1 MEEKRPWNGP
11 MMRRT
16 DNKKRFLP
24 VLLMVAGWLVSPML
38 LAKESIESV
47 RLHRAPDHT
56 RIVFDLPAPLDHKL
70 DKLANP
76 DRIVL
81 DLQDAKLDFDINSLD
96 YASSPIANIRVGE
109 HADKTRVVFDM
120 REGVRTRTNLLKPI
134 EPHGW
139 RLVVDLFDKAL
150 TDSPASS
157 SAAASAPAAT
167 KPGKAPEVKKT
178 SQDQQ
183 RLMIVAIDPGHGG
196 EDPGARGPSGTWEK
210 TVVLQI
216 AKKLEKLINDQA
228 GMRAVMVRDGDYYVP
243 LAERRKIARQQH
255 NADVFVSIHADAFT
269 DARAHGASVFALSN
283 RGATSAKAR
292 YLAKIANES
301 DRVAGVYEE
310 EEDDSSLLSV
320 LADLQMNGSMAGS
333 LYLGRQVL
341 MEMGKVTKLHGNR
354 DKVEQAGFAV
364 LKEPEMVSILV
375 ETGFISNPT
384 EEKNLRSSA
393 HQTKLARSI
402 LSGIDD
408 YFRSHPAPN
417 SWYAA
422 QRREK
427 GEEHRI
433 QPGDTLSEIAR
444 QYSVSEQS
452 IRSANDI
459 RGDRIMVG
467 QVLKIPRS

>member
-1 MEEKRPWNGP
+1 MT
-11 MMRRT
+11 RRT
-16 DNKKRFLP
+16 DNKNTFLAA
-24 VLLMVAGWLVSPML
+24 LLMVAGWLASPSL

-56 RIVFDLPAPLDHKL
+56 RIVFDLPAPVDHKL

-81 DLQDAKLDFDINSLD
+81 DLQDATLDFDINSLD

-139 RLVVDLFDKAL
+139 RLVVDLFDKTL
-150 TDSPASS
+150 SESASTTGT
-157 SAAASAPAAT
+157 ASIAQ
-167 KPGKAPEVKKT
+167 PGKAPEVKQT
-178 SQDQQ
+178 TQDQQ
-183 RLMIVAIDPGHGG
+183 RLMIVAIDAGHGG

-216 AKKLEKLINDQA
+216 AKKLEKLVNDQA

-243 LAERRKIARQQH
+243 LAERRKIARQTHQ
-255 NADVFVSIHADAFT
+255 ADVFISIHADAFN

-292 YLAKIANES
+292 FLAKIANES

-341 MEMGKVTKLHGNR
+341 QEMGQVTKLHGNR

-384 EEKNLRSSA
+384 EERNLRSSA
-393 HQTKLARSI
+393 HQTKLAKAV
-402 LSGIDD
+402 LAGIDD

-422 QRREK
+422 QRRQK
-427 GEEHRI
+427 GEEYRI

>member
-1 MEEKRPWNGP
+1 MI
-11 MMRRT
+11 MRSNN
-16 DNKKRFLP
+16 NK
-24 VLLMVAGWLVSPML
+24 WLVTAFPL
-38 LAKESIESV
+38 LAAMLWAPVALAQASIESV

-56 RIVFDLPAPLDHKL
+56 RIVFDLPSPVDHKL

-81 DLQDAKLDFDINSLD
+81 DLQEAKLDFDIQTLD
-96 YASSPIANIRVGE
+96 YATSPIANIRVGK
-109 HADKTRVVFDM
+109 HSDKTRVVFDM
-120 REGVRTRTNLLKPI
+120 KEGVRTRTNLLKPI

-139 RLVVDLFDKAL
+139 RLVVDLFDKEL
-150 TDSPASS
+150 NGTSS
-157 SAAASAPAAT
+157 GAAATAAGSTPAPKKPAAQSAPA
-167 KPGKAPEVKKT
+167 E
-178 SQDQQ
+178 Q
-183 RLMIVAIDPGHGG
+183 RLMVVAIDPGHGG

-216 AKKLEKLINDQA
+216 AKKLEKMVNDQA
-228 GMRAVMVRDGDYYVP
+228 GMRAAMVRDGDYYVP
-243 LAERRKIARQQH
+243 LAERRKIARETH
-255 NADVFVSIHADAFT
+255 GADVFISIHADAFT

-341 MEMGKVTKLHGNR
+341 QEMGKVTKLHGGR

-384 EEKNLRSSA
+384 EERNLRSSA

-402 LSGIDD
+402 LRGIDD
-408 YFRSHPAPN
+408 YFTSHPPPN

-422 QRREK
+422 QRRGK
-427 GEEHRI
+427 GDEYKI

-444 QYSVSEQS
+444 QYSVSEQA
-452 IRSANDI
+452 IRAANNI
-459 RGDRIMVG
+459 SGDRIMVG
-467 QVLKIPRS
+467 QVLKIPRT

>member
-1 MEEKRPWNGP
+1 MTK
-11 MMRRT
+11 RT
-16 DNKKRFLP
+16 DNKKRFLA
-24 VLLMVAGWLVSPML
+24 VLLMVAGWLTSPSL
-38 LAKESIESV
+38 LAKESIDSV

-56 RIVFDLPAPLDHKL
+56 RIVFDLPAPVDHKL

-76 DRIVL
+76 DRVVL
-81 DLQDAKLDFDINSLD
+81 DLKDARLAFDINSLD

-139 RLVVDLFDKAL
+139 RLVVDLFDKTL
-150 TDSPASS
+150 TDSASGTRATAATPAS
-157 SAAASAPAAT
+157 
-167 KPGKAPEVKKT
+167 KAPEVRKT
-178 SQDQQ
+178 TRDEQ

-384 EEKNLRSSA
+384 EERNLRSSA
-393 HQTKLARSI
+393 HQSKLARSI
-402 LSGIDD
+402 LNGIDD

-427 GEEHRI
+427 GEEYRI

>member
-1 MEEKRPWNGP
+1 MH
-11 MMRRT
+11 
-16 DNKKRFLP
+16 NKKTVST
-24 VLLMVAGWLVSPML
+24 VLFS
-38 LAKESIESV
+38 LAALCWSSLAFAQTTIDSV

-56 RIVFDLPAPLDHKL
+56 RIVFDLPAPVDHKL

-81 DLQDAKLDFDINSLD
+81 DLQDAALDFDVKTLD
-96 YASSPIANIRVGE
+96 YASSPIANIRVGK
-109 HADKTRVVFDM
+109 HTDKTRVVLDM
-120 REGVRTRTNLLKPI
+120 KESVRTRTNLLKPI

-139 RLVVDLFDKAL
+139 RLVVDLFDKELKTAK
-150 TDSPASS
+150 TDDKPKPEKPAE
-157 SAAASAPAAT
+157 P
-167 KPGKAPEVKKT
+167 KA
-178 SQDQQ
+178 Q
-183 RLMIVAIDPGHGG
+183 RLMIVAIDAGHGG
-196 EDPGARGPSGTWEK
+196 EDPGARGPSGTYEK
-210 TVVLQI
+210 TIVLQI
-216 AKKLEKLINDQA
+216 AKKLEAQVNAKA

-243 LAERRKIARQQH
+243 LVERRKIAREKH
-255 NADVFVSIHADAFT
+255 GADVFVSIHADAFT

-283 RGATSAKAR
+283 RGATSARAR

-310 EEDDSSLLSV
+310 EEDDSSLYSV

-341 MEMGKVTKLHGNR
+341 VEMGKVTKLHGGR

-384 EEKNLRSSA
+384 EERNLRSSA
-393 HQTKLARSI
+393 HQTKLARSV
-402 LSGIDD
+402 LHGIDA

-422 QRREK
+422 QRREQ
-427 GEEHRI
+427 GDEYRI
-433 QPGDTLSEIAR
+433 QPGDTLSEIAQ

-452 IRSANDI
+452 IRSANGI
-459 RGDRIMVG
+459 NGDSIMVG

>member
-1 MEEKRPWNGP
+1 MTTRIH
-11 MMRRT
+11 
-16 DNKKRFLP
+16 NKKT
-24 VLLMVAGWLVSPML
+24 VSVFFFT
-38 LAKESIESV
+38 LAALCWSSLALAQTTIDSV

-56 RIVFDLPAPLDHKL
+56 RIVFDLPAPVDHKL

-76 DRIVL
+76 DRVVL
-81 DLQDAKLDFDINSLD
+81 DLQDAALDFDVKTLD
-96 YASSPIANIRVGE
+96 YASSPIANIRVGK
-109 HADKTRVVFDM
+109 HTDKTRVVLDM
-120 REGVRTRTNLLKPI
+120 KESVRTRTNLLKPI
-134 EPHGW
+134 DPHGW
-139 RLVVDLFDKAL
+139 RLVVDLFDKELQTAK
-150 TDSPASS
+150 TD
-157 SAAASAPAAT
+157 
-167 KPGKAPEVKKT
+167 KPKPQKPVEPKA
-178 SQDQQ
+178 Q
-183 RLMIVAIDPGHGG
+183 RLMIVAIDAGHGG
-196 EDPGARGPSGTWEK
+196 EDPGASGPSGTYEK
-210 TVVLQI
+210 TIVLQI
-216 AKKLEKLINDQA
+216 AKKLEALVNDKA

-243 LAERRKIARQQH
+243 LVERRKIAREKH
-255 NADVFVSIHADAFT
+255 GADVFVSIHADAFT

-283 RGATSAKAR
+283 RGATSARAR

-310 EEDDSSLLSV
+310 EEDDSSLYSV

-341 MEMGKVTKLHGNR
+341 MEMGKVTKLHGGR

-384 EEKNLRSSA
+384 EERNLRSSA
-393 HQTKLARSI
+393 HQTKLARSV
-402 LSGIDD
+402 LNGIDA

-422 QRREK
+422 QRREQ
-427 GEEHRI
+427 GDEYRI

-452 IRSANDI
+452 IRSANGMD
-459 RGDRIMVG
+459 GDRIMVG

>member
-1 MEEKRPWNGP
+1 MTIRIH
-11 MMRRT
+11 
-16 DNKKRFLP
+16 NKKT
-24 VLLMVAGWLVSPML
+24 VSVFFFT
-38 LAKESIESV
+38 LAALCWSSLAFAQTTIDSV

-56 RIVFDLPAPLDHKL
+56 RIVFDLPAPVDHKL

-81 DLQDAKLDFDINSLD
+81 DLQDAALDFDVKTLD
-96 YASSPIANIRVGE
+96 YDSSPIANIRVGK
-109 HADKTRVVFDM
+109 HTDKTRVVLDM
-120 REGVRTRTNLLKPI
+120 KESVRTRTNLLKPI
-134 EPHGW
+134 DPHGW
-139 RLVVDLFDKAL
+139 RLVVDLFDKELQTAKA
-150 TDSPASS
+150 DKPKPQKPA
-157 SAAASAPAAT
+157 
-167 KPGKAPEVKKT
+167 KPKA
-178 SQDQQ
+178 Q
-183 RLMIVAIDPGHGG
+183 RLMIVAIDAGHGG
-196 EDPGARGPSGTWEK
+196 EDPGARGPSGTYEK
-210 TVVLQI
+210 TIVLQI
-216 AKKLEKLINDQA
+216 AKKLEALVNGKA

-243 LAERRKIARQQH
+243 LVERRKIAREKH
-255 NADVFVSIHADAFT
+255 EADVFVSIHADAFT

-283 RGATSAKAR
+283 RGATSARAR

-310 EEDDSSLLSV
+310 EKDDSSLYSV

-341 MEMGKVTKLHGNR
+341 MEMGKVTKLHGGR

-384 EEKNLRSSA
+384 EERNLRSSA
-393 HQTKLARSI
+393 HQTKLARSV
-402 LSGIDD
+402 LNGIDA

-422 QRREK
+422 QRREQ
-427 GEEHRI
+427 GDEYRI

-452 IRSANDI
+452 IRSANDMD
-459 RGDRIMVG
+459 GDRIMVG

>member
-1 MEEKRPWNGP
+1 MT
-11 MMRRT
+11 RRT
-16 DNKKRFLP
+16 DNKNHLLP
-24 VLLMVAGWLVSPML
+24 VLLMVAGWLFSPL
-38 LAKESIESV
+38 LVAKENIDSV

-56 RIVFDLPAPLDHKL
+56 RIVFDLPAPVDHKL

-139 RLVVDLFDKAL
+139 RLVLDLFDKSL
-150 TDSPASS
+150 TDSATTASS
-157 SAAASAPAAT
+157 TAAAPAQQQA
-167 KPGKAPEVKKT
+167 KAPEVKKT
-178 SQDQQ
+178 TRDQQ
-183 RLMIVAIDPGHGG
+183 RLMIVAIDAGHGG

-243 LAERRKIARQQH
+243 LAERRKIARQKHQ
-255 NADVFVSIHADAFT
+255 ADVFISIHADAFN
-269 DARAHGASVFALSN
+269 DSRAHGASVFALSN

-292 YLAKIANES
+292 FLAKIANES

-341 MEMGKVTKLHGNR
+341 REMGKVTKLHGNR

-384 EEKNLRSSA
+384 EERNLRSSA
-393 HQTKLARSI
+393 HQTKLARAV
-402 LSGIDD
+402 LAGIDD

-422 QRREK
+422 QRREQ
-427 GEEHRI
+427 GEEYRI

-444 QYSVSEQS
+444 QYSVTEQS

>member
-1 MEEKRPWNGP
+1 MTTRIY
-11 MMRRT
+11 
-16 DNKKRFLP
+16 NKKTVST
-24 VLLMVAGWLVSPML
+24 VLFT
-38 LAKESIESV
+38 LAALCWSSLAFAQTTIDSV

-56 RIVFDLPAPLDHKL
+56 RIVFDLPAPVDHKL

-81 DLQDAKLDFDINSLD
+81 DLQDAALDFDVKTLD
-96 YASSPIANIRVGE
+96 YASSPIANIRVGK
-109 HADKTRVVFDM
+109 HTDKTRVVLDM
-120 REGVRTRTNLLKPI
+120 NESVRTRTNLLKPI
-134 EPHGW
+134 DPHGW
-139 RLVVDLFDKAL
+139 RLVVDLFDKELQTAKA
-150 TDSPASS
+150 DKPKPQKPAE
-157 SAAASAPAAT
+157 P
-167 KPGKAPEVKKT
+167 KA
-178 SQDQQ
+178 Q
-183 RLMIVAIDPGHGG
+183 RLMIVAIDAGHGG
-196 EDPGARGPSGTWEK
+196 EDPGARGPSGTYEK
-210 TVVLQI
+210 TIVLQI
-216 AKKLEKLINDQA
+216 AKKLEALVNGKA

-243 LAERRKIARQQH
+243 LVERRKIAREKH
-255 NADVFVSIHADAFT
+255 GADVFVSIHADAFT

-283 RGATSAKAR
+283 RGATSARAR

-310 EEDDSSLLSV
+310 EEDDSSLYSV

-341 MEMGKVTKLHGNR
+341 MEMGKVTKLHGGR

-384 EEKNLRSSA
+384 EERNLRSSA
-393 HQTKLARSI
+393 HQTKLARSV
-402 LSGIDD
+402 LNGIDA

-422 QRREK
+422 QRREQ
-427 GEEHRI
+427 GDEYRI

-452 IRSANDI
+452 IRSANGMD
-459 RGDRIMVG
+459 GDRIMVG

>member
-1 MEEKRPWNGP
+1 MH
-11 MMRRT
+11 
-16 DNKKRFLP
+16 NKKTVST
-24 VLLMVAGWLVSPML
+24 VLFS
-38 LAKESIESV
+38 LAALCWSSLAFAQTTIDSV

-56 RIVFDLPAPLDHKL
+56 RIVFDLPAPVDHKL

-81 DLQDAKLDFDINSLD
+81 DLQDAALDFDVKTLD
-96 YASSPIANIRVGE
+96 YASSPIANIRVGK
-109 HADKTRVVFDM
+109 HTDKTRVVLDM
-120 REGVRTRTNLLKPI
+120 KESVRTRTNLLKPI

-139 RLVVDLFDKAL
+139 RLVVDLFDKELQTTAKA
-150 TDSPASS
+150 D
-157 SAAASAPAAT
+157 
-167 KPGKAPEVKKT
+167 KPEPKEQAQPKA
-178 SQDQQ
+178 Q
-183 RLMIVAIDPGHGG
+183 RLMIVAIDAGHGG
-196 EDPGARGPSGTWEK
+196 EDPGARGPSGTYEK
-210 TVVLQI
+210 TIVLQI
-216 AKKLEKLINDQA
+216 AKKLEAKVNAKA

-243 LAERRKIARQQH
+243 LVERRKIAREKH
-255 NADVFVSIHADAFT
+255 GADVFVSIHADAFT

-283 RGATSAKAR
+283 RGATSARAR

-310 EEDDSSLLSV
+310 EEDDSSLYSV

-341 MEMGKVTKLHGNR
+341 LEMGKVTKLHGGR

-384 EEKNLRSSA
+384 EERNLRSSA
-393 HQTKLARSI
+393 HQTKLARSV
-402 LSGIDD
+402 LNGIDA

-422 QRREK
+422 QRRER
-427 GEEHRI
+427 GDEYRI
-433 QPGDTLSEIAR
+433 QPGDTLSEIAQ

-452 IRSANDI
+452 IRSANGI
-459 RGDRIMVG
+459 NGDSIMVG

>member
-1 MEEKRPWNGP
+1 MTTRIH
-11 MMRRT
+11 
-16 DNKKRFLP
+16 NKKTVST
-24 VLLMVAGWLVSPML
+24 VLFT
-38 LAKESIESV
+38 LAALCWSSLAFAQTTIDSV

-56 RIVFDLPAPLDHKL
+56 RIVFDLPAPVDHKL

-81 DLQDAKLDFDINSLD
+81 DLQDAALDFDVKTLD
-96 YASSPIANIRVGE
+96 YDSSPIANIRVGK
-109 HADKTRVVFDM
+109 HTDKTRVVLDM
-120 REGVRTRTNLLKPI
+120 KESVRTRTNLLKPI
-134 EPHGW
+134 DPHGW
-139 RLVVDLFDKAL
+139 RLVVDLFDKELQTAKA
-150 TDSPASS
+150 DKPKPQKPA
-157 SAAASAPAAT
+157 
-167 KPGKAPEVKKT
+167 KPKA
-178 SQDQQ
+178 Q
-183 RLMIVAIDPGHGG
+183 RLMIVAIDAGHGG
-196 EDPGARGPSGTWEK
+196 EDPGARGPSGTYEK
-210 TVVLQI
+210 TIVLQI
-216 AKKLEKLINDQA
+216 AKKLEALVNGKA

-243 LAERRKIARQQH
+243 LVERRKIAREKH
-255 NADVFVSIHADAFT
+255 EADVFVSIHADAFT

-283 RGATSAKAR
+283 RGATSARAR

-310 EEDDSSLLSV
+310 EKDDSSLYSV

-341 MEMGKVTKLHGNR
+341 MEMGKVTKLHGGR

-384 EEKNLRSSA
+384 EERNLRSSA
-393 HQTKLARSI
+393 HQTKLARSV
-402 LSGIDD
+402 LNGIDA

-422 QRREK
+422 QRREQ
-427 GEEHRI
+427 GDEYRI

-452 IRSANDI
+452 IRSANGMD
-459 RGDRIMVG
+459 GDRIMVG